1 MLYKRKLTGFIC
13 SALSFA
19 VFASG
24 CAAEQSAESSSSRA
38 VEEESSQQLSA
49 SAGSS
54 IQYSAEV
61 IPQELKSVITDLF
74 SDRDLGGEIPDADTE
89 ITLNGSE
96 VQINGDGA
104 SAEGSDI
111 IITKEGVYRF
121 TGALDDGQI
130 IVNADS
136 QEKIQLILDNASVAC
151 SDSSAVYVQNAD
163 KVFITVPEGCEST
176 LSDGETYTYTDASA
190 NEPDSAVFSADSL
203 TINGGGTLNIN
214 GNYNEAVTSKDD
226 IVITTCTLNIASKVN
241 AVKGKDYVAVS
252 GAEINIKAGGDGIK
266 STNIDEEGL
275 GFVYVQDGNITI
287 NSAEDG
293 IQADGEFICDG
304 GSFDITSGGGSAS
317 AQPRNGNDFGGG
329 FRRDMQT
336 ETTETEDTTISCKG
350 IKGSAGIFIRGG
362 GFNVD
367 SSDDAVHSNSY
378 TLVSDGMLTLSS
390 GDDGIHSDAQLDIT
404 GGDITISESYEGIEA
419 AVINAAGGNIDL
431 KASDDGFNAGDG
443 TAQGGMGTYSD
454 GVMLNIS
461 AGTLIVDAGGD
472 GLDSNGN
479 MIISGG
485 TVLVNGP
492 TNDGNGAL
500 DGNGEMVCHG
510 GIVVAAGSSGMA
522 EYPGNSST
530 QNVMSA
536 TLDSTQQANT
546 LVTLCGK
553 DGEEILSFA
562 PAKTFNSIVISTPD
576 IVTGETYTLYTGGTS
591 DASALGGLYEN
602 GGYKNDG
609 TEAGSFTAE
618 GTVSFI
624 GGSQG
629 MMNHGGN
636 FGGGGKD
643 FGGGRGGRED
653 FELPTN
659 ENGETD
665 MQIPDGGFG
674 GREDMQLPTDENGN
688 MAIEIPTNA
697 GGQPD
702 MQRPG
707 GGFGGDFGNMQPP
720 TDENGEIAMDMPQG
734 GFGEMIPGEQSQS

>member
-1 MLYKRKLTGFIC
+1 MLNKRKHAYLIC

-19 VFASG
+19 VFVSG
-24 CAAEQSAESSSSRA
+24 CASDKANGGTSEKVRNETSQEITSDDNNKTIQLAET
-38 VEEESSQQLSA
+38 V
-49 SAGSS
+49 
-54 IQYSAEV
+54 
-61 IPQELKSVITDLF
+61 PQKPKSVVSDLF
-74 SDRDLGGEIPDADTE
+74 SDRDLEGEIPDPDAEIGLTE
-89 ITLNGSE
+89 SGIAIDGNG
-96 VQINGDGA
+96 V
-104 SAEGSDI
+104 SAQGSDI
-111 IITKEGVYRF
+111 IITEEGIYHF
-121 TGALDDGQI
+121 SGTLNDGQI

-136 QEKIQLILDNASVAC
+136 QAKVQLVLDNASVTC

-190 NEPDSAVFSADSL
+190 NEPDSAVFSTDSL

-226 IVITTCTLNIASKVN
+226 IVITTCTLNITSKVN

-252 GAEINIKAGGDGIK
+252 GAEINIEAGGDGIK

-304 GSFDITSGGGSAS
+304 GTFDITSGGGSAN

-362 GFNVD
+362 CFNID

-378 TLVSDGMLTLSS
+378 TLVSDGTLTLSS
-390 GDDGIHSDAQLDIT
+390 GDDGIHSDAQLDFT

-479 MIISGG
+479 MTISGG

-546 LVTLCGK
+546 LVTLCGN
-553 DGEEILSFA
+553 DGEEILSFV

-591 DASALGGLYEN
+591 DASELGGLYEK

-653 FELPTN
+653 FELPTD
-659 ENGETD
+659 ENGRTD
-665 MQIPDGGFG
+665 MLIPGDGFG
-674 GREDMQLPTDENGN
+674 GREDMQPPTDENGN
-688 MAIEIPTNA
+688 IAIEIPTNA
-697 GGQPD
+697 SGQPD

-720 TDENGEIAMDMPQG
+720 TDENGEIVMDMPHG